1 MGLRVKVRV
10 SASNARCSLA
20 AQDWA
25 NPNPNPNPN
34 PNQDWAVG
42 LARARRAE
50 VIAAHDTVEPRASAP
65 LLRTALFL
73 SARAALGMQRFGQA
87 AALTLAL
94 TPS

>member
-1 MGLRVKVRV
+1 M
-10 SASNARCSLA
+10 
-20 AQDWA
+20 
-25 NPNPNPNPN
+25 
-34 PNQDWAVG
+34 G

-87 AALTLAL
+87 ASLTARLMAAAPGGEDPEEEAAAAAVRRVRVWA
-94 TPS
+94 TARVGAGVRVRVN